1 MSEKTIHV
9 AESDF
14 EASVLQSPGP
24 VLVDFWADWCG
35 PCDRLLPALETIAGE
50 FVGRLTVAKLNVEE
64 NRPLAQRQGI
74 QRLPTLRLFKG
85 GEVVATREGVPS
97 PAQLREFLAPHL

>member
-9 AESDF
+9 SDSDF
-14 EASVLQSPGP
+14 ETSVLQSTGP

-35 PCDRLLPALETIAGE
+35 PCDRLLPVLEEIAGE
-50 FVGRLTVAKLNVEE
+50 YADRLTVAKLNIEQ

-74 QRLPTLRLFKG
+74 RRIPTLLLFKG

-97 PAQLREFLAPHL
+97 SAQLREFLAPHL